1 MKVVDVAVV
10 DEMAAGEVLN
20 PEALAG
26 RQRVIHARRGGYYE
40 TLYRTP
46 IERGWGQMV
55 KFDHDFVGREALEK
69 EAANPRRVM
78 VTLEWN
84 SEDVTDVFASRLRE
98 GEPYK
103 YMEFPEDRSAVV
115 AEQPYN
121 PALHV
126 AAGTCV
132 MFHQDEVQAG
142 GKEIGVSSG
151 RMYSPYYRGMI
162 SLATVNKEDAKIAP
176 FPYIQDGRNEKIDV
190 PGIPSGVPVK

>member
-1 MKVVDVAVV
+1 
-10 DEMAAGEVLN
+10 
-20 PEALAG
+20 
-26 RQRVIHARRGGYYE
+26 
-40 TLYRTP
+40 
-46 IERGWGQMV
+46 MV

-190 PGIPSGVPVK
+190 SGIPSGVPAK